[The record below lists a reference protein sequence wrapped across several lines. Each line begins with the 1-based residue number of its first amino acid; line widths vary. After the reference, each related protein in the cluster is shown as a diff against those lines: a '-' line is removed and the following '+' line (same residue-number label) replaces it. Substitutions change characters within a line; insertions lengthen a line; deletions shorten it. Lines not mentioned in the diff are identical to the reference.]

1 MGDVCQPTQQP
12 TGEQRG
18 PARGGFTGRPGTQH
32 SGVRW
37 LCLRPEKLISLIQKK
52 KKKISAG
59 LPPRLTGGPGLQAEG
74 VCVCGG
80 ERPPASQPPPP
91 SSPRAL
97 RPRPLRGA
105 GPCRAGPVG
114 AEPARHPGA
123 AAGGSPVGGRWWRRG
138 PRCSPR
144 RSAGRRG
151 RKAGVRRR
159 HGSGAERG
167 GREPLG
173 RA

>member
-52 KKKISAG
+52 KKKKISAG

-74 VCVCGG
+74 VCVCVEGRG
-80 ERPPASQPPPP
+80 
-91 SSPRAL
+91 L
-97 RPRPLRGA
+97 RPRS
-105 GPCRAGPVG
+105 
-114 AEPARHPGA
+114 RHPLVSPGPAASASARSRAVPGRACRGGACPSPGRSRRRKPRRRAVVVVAAGA
-123 AAGGSPVGGRWWRRG
+123 ALLP
-138 PRCSPR
+138 P
-144 RSAGRRG
+144 
-151 RKAGVRRR
+151 
-159 HGSGAERG
+159 
-167 GREPLG
+167 PLC
-173 RA
+173 R